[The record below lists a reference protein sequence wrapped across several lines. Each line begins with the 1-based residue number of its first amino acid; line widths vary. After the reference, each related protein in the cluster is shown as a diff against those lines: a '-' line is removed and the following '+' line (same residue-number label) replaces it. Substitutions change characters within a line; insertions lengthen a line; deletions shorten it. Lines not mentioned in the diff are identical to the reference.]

1 VSELGAKIL
10 ALHHALE
17 EAETPHALGGAISL
31 AYAVEEARA
40 THDIDVNVFVPAEL
54 AGRVLDSLPT
64 GVVVR
69 PQDCQAAA
77 RDGQVRLWWDETPVD
92 LFFNTVEFHDVA
104 AERTQMVPF
113 EGDRI
118 PVLSGTDLTVCKAL
132 FGRSK
137 DWVDIESMRDAGSID
152 VAEAIRWTTAMV
164 GADHPNAVRLA
175 ELLGAGPDEPSEG
188 DRLPPAL
195 RPRRATSRRR
205 RPDGGPRPTA

>member
-1 VSELGAKIL
+1 MSELGAKIL

-17 EAETPHALGGAISL
+17 GAGAPHALGGAISL

-40 THDIDVNVFVPAEL
+40 THDIDINVFVPYEL

-69 PQDCQAAA
+69 PQDRQATL

-104 AERTQMVPF
+104 AGRTRIVPF

-118 PVLSGTDLTVCKAL
+118 PVLSATDLAVCKAL

-137 DWVDIESMRDAGSID
+137 DWVDIEAMRDAGSID
-152 VAEAIRWTTAMV
+152 GAEATRWTSEMI
-164 GADHPNAVRLA
+164 GADHPHARRLA
-175 ELLGAGPDEPSEG
+175 EILEAPPQELSHG

-195 RPRRATSRRR
+195 RPRPGRTGS
-205 RPDGGPRPTA
+205 